1 VEEFAVFLEIIYV
14 GLGGLLGAVSRF
26 CFYEIFNK
34 FIPSF
39 PLSTLLVNVVGSALL
54 GFILYSFAPGK
65 ILPIEYR
72 HFLNIGFIGAFT
84 TMSTFAFE
92 TIALAES
99 GSYFIAIANIVL
111 NVSLSLSAILGGKWL
126 ALLLFK

>member
-1 VEEFAVFLEIIYV
+1 MILEIVYV
-14 GLGGLLGAVSRF
+14 GLGGLLGAISRF

-34 FIPSF
+34 IVPSF
-39 PLSTLLVNVVGSALL
+39 PLSTLLVNITGSALL

-84 TMSTFAFE
+84 TMSTFAYE
-92 TIALAES
+92 TIALAEA
-99 GSYFIAIANIVL
+99 GSYLIAIANVVL
-111 NVSLSLSAILGGKWL
+111 NVSLSLGAILGGKWL
-126 ALLLFK
+126 ALILFY